1 MSSKKRILF
10 FTRDLNRTGAE
21 MILFNI
27 VEKLDR
33 SKFDIG
39 VVVLQE
45 GGELIAQLPQD
56 IKLYY
61 LSSNFNLLD
70 KIRFHL
76 GVDVM
81 LNRLKKIQQEFKSDI
96 WYINT
101 VDNAHLLKYKAHFS
115 VKTCLHVHEYLYN
128 FEQKS
133 KRK

>member
-10 FTRDLNRTGAE
+10 FTKDLNRTGAE
-21 MILFNI
+21 MMLFNI

-61 LSSNFNLLD
+61 LSSNFNLSD

-96 WYINT
+96 WYAEKGTGKNI
-101 VDNAHLLKYKAHFS
+101 
-115 VKTCLHVHEYLYN
+115 
-128 FEQKS
+128 
-133 KRK
+133 